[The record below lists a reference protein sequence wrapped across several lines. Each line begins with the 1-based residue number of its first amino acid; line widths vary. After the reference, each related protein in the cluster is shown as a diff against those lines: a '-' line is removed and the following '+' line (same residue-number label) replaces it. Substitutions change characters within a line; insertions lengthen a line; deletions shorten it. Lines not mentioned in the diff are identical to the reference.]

1 MIDPKMVEFSI
12 YADIPH
18 LLTPIITDPKKAIG
32 ALQSV
37 AKEMER
43 RYSLMSEYKV
53 KTIDSY
59 NEQAP
64 NNGVEAFPYLI
75 VVIDELADLMMTGGK
90 EAEFPIARIAQM
102 GARAAYTIVAT
113 QRPSV
118 DVVTGLIKTNLP
130 SRVSF
135 RVGTKIDSK
144 VILDTDGAQSLLGR
158 GDMLFT
164 PQEQTG

>member
-1 MIDPKMVEFSI
+1 MGVNAMILSLLYKNPPDQLKLVMIDPKMVEFSI
-12 YADIPH
+12 YTDIPH

-59 NEQAP
+59 NEQAE

-75 VVIDELADLMMTGGK
+75 VVICRFPRITNRTARRTHSPQNKK
-90 EAEFPIARIAQM
+90 ETKTISN
-102 GARAAYTIVAT
+102 RA
-113 QRPSV
+113 S
-118 DVVTGLIKTNLP
+118 DK
-130 SRVSF
+130 
-135 RVGTKIDSK
+135 
-144 VILDTDGAQSLLGR
+144 
-158 GDMLFT
+158 
-164 PQEQTG
+164 